1 MMCEMDSI
9 EFHTTIKDGIIK
21 IPAKYR
27 DQVKD
32 RVRVILV
39 PEESRSKRRNLI
51 DQLLEKPVIVHDF
64 HPIKRDDLH
73 ER

>member
-1 MMCEMDSI
+1 MDFI
-9 EFHTTIKDGIIK
+9 EFHTTTKNGVIE

-32 RVRVILV
+32 RVRVILL
-39 PEESRSKRRNLI
+39 PEEKRTNRRNYI
-51 DQLLEKPVIVHDF
+51 DQLLKKPVNVRDF
-64 HPIKRDDLH
+64 HPLKRDDLH